1 MEKRNYDNALTS
13 LEEKNFKKD
22 LESLLE
28 SIEKLNNLENNKVL
42 TENQILLEKASWW
55 DKIKYQIG
63 KIGRYKAGGKIF
75 GKGKVDQEWATKITR
90 IIDKKGN
97 ESIKE
102 LDTQI
107 KVANSKGKGEF
118 PNNQDPDIFL
128 GIVESIAAVYD
139 SIVAATKLKPEEKG
153 FLPIDAANAIIED
166 MRTYVKKYL
175 DVDLRFT
182 GSIFDSEE
190 EKDELITDEVDVNE
204 DRSKDVRKKLKS
216 KVGADAEKID
226 SERMK
231 TLKSWKLPLALLGA
245 GASFGALSWLI
256 HYLFDP
262 QEITTMSP
270 EEITSATQEGLGNI
284 QPGEGMTQIMNR
296 TLGMDL
302 SPSSDPNDVVS
313 ALSKIGGGDPQAGV
327 DIITQKGGIFA
338 DPAAAKSTLSELV
351 ANPNAHGDNLGQVF
365 KGTWAGTGQ
374 AAGDTLVTVPGG
386 TLKGMIIRSV
396 IKWVSKKTVVGG
408 SKLLIAAPIL
418 KVLGIGLFGAGIVV
432 KLMRE
437 KGKRQSRAA
446 TLNDLLQSLQLV
458 KPQEGN
464 EPILPTPVI
473 DEPTG
478 GEEQPTGG
486 EEQPTGGEEQPTG
499 GKEQPPVTTDIPA
512 DFLKGNRNMQLVYLS
527 QNFLPGG
534 KSLWARLGLK
544 EGTVLPTGFF
554 DAALGQGKVDQEKY
568 LNAFYKHLEK
578 EDSFTKKLNVGAW
591 LAKVQSN
598 ENQALIKWVRNTRK
612 SIGGFIGAIKK
623 AFPEFE
629 IGERRKAKT
638 KRPGERGKAMALAG
652 ESIMGKNDLLIEI
665 GLGGTASKAGFDEK
679 EFMKN
684 LPQFM
689 EMLSMMYYDGS
700 GKSLPYNKEEVLSTC
715 KEFGCKAGS
724 SKKYKKTK
732 SDDYEFMMSDE
743 LINED
748 IKRIRQ
754 LMK

>member
-1 MEKRNYDNALTS
+1 MKKDLYNNALTS

-63 KIGRYKAGGKIF
+63 KLGRYKAGGKIF

-102 LDTQI
+102 LDNQI

-204 DRSKDVRKKLKS
+204 DRAKDVRNKLKS

-231 TLKSWKLPLALLGA
+231 TLKSWKLPLALLGT

-296 TLGMDL
+296 TLDMNL

-313 ALSKIGGGDPQAGV
+313 ALSKIGGGDPQTGV

-338 DPAAAKSTLSELV
+338 DPAAAKATLSELV

-386 TLKGMIIRSV
+386 TLKGMIVRSV

-464 EPILPTPVI
+464 EPILPTP
-473 DEPTG
+473 DDDG
-478 GEEQPTGG
+478 GEESGT
-486 EEQPTGGEEQPTG
+486 EENKNFCNKNVDELNKILSGSKQRAS
-499 GKEQPPVTTDIPA
+499 V
-512 DFLKGNRNMQLVYLS
+512 LKGMKLMKYSDNPMFQKMLLD
-527 QNFLPGG
+527 NFLNSKVTSIKING
-534 KSLWARLGLK
+534 KPISVTLKQLYDNGLLEAPRSRDMNKKQQLPAGWENQMSSFFSDLFKMFSL
-544 EGTVLPTGFF
+544 
-554 DAALGQGKVDQEKY
+554 
-568 LNAFYKHLEK
+568 LNKSCKNNPIYEQ
-578 EDSFTKKLNVGAW
+578 TKKLFKQLYLISREGKGSVSDEKKRAQLFKKLVGSLHNFFSAMSKAPNFVKGKGGKPSDEEI
-591 LAKVQSN
+591 AK
-598 ENQALIKWVRNTRK
+598 
-612 SIGGFIGAIKK
+612 
-623 AFPEFE
+623 
-629 IGERRKAKT
+629 RRAAKE
-638 KRPGERGKAMALAG
+638 KGRQIQNKAG
-652 ESIMGKNDLLIEI
+652 ETKKNVKPELAHHDRGDSVI
-665 GLGGTASKAGFDEK
+665 S
-679 EFMKN
+679 
-684 LPQFM
+684 
-689 EMLSMMYYDGS
+689 
-700 GKSLPYNKEEVLSTC
+700 EE
-715 KEFGCKAGS
+715 
-724 SKKYKKTK
+724 
-732 SDDYEFMMSDE
+732 
-743 LINED
+743 